1 MQTRYALFIL
11 AALCAIAAAGCCF
24 QSLPKTLTAPSPTPV
39 ATLVPPAP
47 ITPSIKKRVFD
58 ADVIV
63 RARPPSVSGK
73 VETIPSADECVAPTY
88 RPALVFQFPVIEYL
102 KGNGDDTL
110 SVEFPFAG
118 SSGAHTYLTQEEAQ
132 SALTKQLANRN
143 ATWDNR
149 DAALFLKVDASRS
162 DVNADGAVDT
172 PPTYRFVRNT
182 HNDYTIDKV
191 NKPWLPVADD
201 SGQSDSEPVYILDSE
216 TTEDGSERLP
226 TMSLAELRVSIESVS
241 AILKAG
247 KGIEGYEDCV
257 ERWLISESP
266 NDDEPYRP
274 RVRST
279 SPISENG
286 YDVVDDE
293 NGVQEFFYFSVYAT
307 QRPLPGDA
315 YRLVPHRYWAQ
326 WEPCNRN
333 LPLDD
338 WPRWEVAATA
348 PNGASVAIEQI
359 EWSPNTNKV
368 ALKLSN
374 RSAKLAGHHIDFI
387 ELDAGV
393 SLSLDFDDAETTST
407 GYGQTLS
414 WEVCRQ
420 PWHPGAL
427 LMLRIAKS
435 ATAASATIKPVCVDD
450 GKPAATATPTPKTT
464 PTHTPTAT
472 ATSPADIAATSTP
485 TAPATHTP
493 TIAPTAT
500 LESSSGGV
508 TGQ

>member
-1 MQTRYALFIL
+1 MIYGRTPLLQARYALFIL
-11 AALCAIAAAGCCF
+11 AALCAIVAAGCCF
-24 QSLPKTLTAPSPTPV
+24 QALPKTLTAPSPTPA

-47 ITPSIKKRVFD
+47 ITPSIEKRVFD

-63 RARPPSVSGK
+63 RARLPSVSGR
-73 VETIPSADECVAPTY
+73 VEIVPSADVCVAPTY

-102 KGNGDDTL
+102 KGNGDDAL

-149 DAALFLKVDASRS
+149 DAALFLRLGTNQSA
-162 DVNADGAVDT
+162 VNADGAVDT

-191 NKPWLPVADD
+191 NKPWLPVADA
-201 SGQSDSEPVYILDSE
+201 SGQSDSEPVYILDSKPE
-216 TTEDGSERLP
+216 GGNEQLP
-226 TMSLAELRVSIESVS
+226 TMSLAELRASIESVA

-247 KGIEGYEDCV
+247 DGIEGYEECV

-279 SPISENG
+279 STISENG
-286 YDVVDDE
+286 YDIVSDE

-307 QRPLPGDA
+307 QRPLPGGA

-338 WPRWEVAATA
+338 WPRWEVAATS
-348 PNGASVAIEQI
+348 PNGESVVIERI
-359 EWSPNTNKV
+359 EWAQNRV
-368 ALKLSN
+368 AMNISNPPVNLS
-374 RSAKLAGHHIDFI
+374 GHHIDFI
-387 ELDAGV
+387 ELDASI
-393 SLSLDFDDAETTST
+393 SLRLDFDDAETTST

-420 PWHPGAL
+420 PWHPGDL
-427 LMLRIAKS
+427 LMLRIAES
-435 ATAASATIKPVCVDD
+435 DSTDSVTVNPICVDENAREAV
-450 GKPAATATPTPKTT
+450 PMPTITPTPT
-464 PTHTPTAT
+464 PAR
-472 ATSPADIAATSTP
+472 
-485 TAPATHTP
+485 
-493 TIAPTAT
+493 
-500 LESSSGGV
+500 
-508 TGQ
+508 

>member
-1 MQTRYALFIL
+1 MIYGRMPLLQARYALFTL
-11 AALCAIAAAGCCF
+11 LALCAIVAAGCCF
-24 QSLPKTLTAPSPTPV
+24 QALPKTLTAPSPTPA

-47 ITPSIKKRVFD
+47 ITPSIEKRVFD

-73 VETIPSADECVAPTY
+73 VETVPSADECVAPTY

-102 KGNGDDTL
+102 KGNGGDTL
-110 SVEFPFAG
+110 SVEFLFAG
-118 SSGAHTYLTQEEAQ
+118 SSGAHTYLTHEEAQ

-149 DAALFLKVDASRS
+149 DSALFLKLDANQS

-182 HNDYTIDKV
+182 HNDYTIDKI

-226 TMSLAELRVSIESVS
+226 TMSLAELRASIESVA

-247 KGIEGYEDCV
+247 EGTEGYEECV
-257 ERWLISESP
+257 ERWLIYKSP
-266 NDDEPYRP
+266 DDEPHRP

-286 YDVVDDE
+286 YDIVDDE

-307 QRPLPGDA
+307 QRPLQGGA
-315 YRLVPHRYWAQ
+315 YRLVPHHYWAQ

-333 LPLDD
+333 LPLYD

-348 PNGASVAIEQI
+348 PNGASVAIERI

-374 RSAKLAGHHIDFI
+374 QSAKLAGHHIDFI
-387 ELDAGV
+387 ELDASV
-393 SLSLDFDDAETTST
+393 SLRLDIDDAETTST

-420 PWHPGAL
+420 PWHSGDL
-427 LMLRIAKS
+427 LMLRISES
-435 ATAASATIKPVCVDD
+435 ATTDSATVKPICVDANA
-450 GKPAATATPTPKTT
+450 GEAAPAPTITPTPT
-464 PTHTPTAT
+464 PT
-472 ATSPADIAATSTP
+472 PAR
-485 TAPATHTP
+485 
-493 TIAPTAT
+493 
-500 LESSSGGV
+500 
-508 TGQ
+508 

>member
-1 MQTRYALFIL
+1 MQARYALFIL
-11 AALCAIAAAGCCF
+11 PALCAIAAVGCCF
-24 QSLPKTLTAPSPTPV
+24 QFLPKTLAAPSPTPA

-47 ITPSIKKRVFD
+47 ITPSIEKRVFD

-63 RARPPSVSGK
+63 RARPPSVSGR
-73 VETIPSADECVAPTY
+73 VEIVPSADVCVAPTY
-88 RPALVFQFPVIEYL
+88 RPALVFQFPVTEYL
-102 KGNGDDTL
+102 KGNGDDAL

-118 SSGAHTYLTQEEAQ
+118 SSGAHTYLTREEAQ

-162 DVNADGAVDT
+162 DVNVDGAVDT

-191 NKPWLPVADD
+191 NKPWLPVAGA
-201 SGQSDSEPVYILDSE
+201 SGQADGEPVYILDSE
-216 TTEDGSERLP
+216 PVEGNERLP
-226 TMSLAELRVSIESVS
+226 TMSLAELRASIESVS

-247 KGIEGYEDCV
+247 EGTEGYEECV

-274 RVRST
+274 RVPST
-279 SPISENG
+279 SPIAENG
-286 YDVVDDE
+286 YDIVNDE
-293 NGVQEFFYFSVYAT
+293 GGVQEFFYFSVYAT
-307 QRPLPGDA
+307 QRPLPSGA
-315 YRLVPHRYWAQ
+315 YRLVPHHYWAQ

-338 WPRWEVAATA
+338 WPRWEVVATA
-348 PNGASVAIEQI
+348 PNGATVAIEQI

-387 ELDAGV
+387 ELDASV
-393 SLSLDFDDAETTST
+393 SLRLDIDDAETTST

-420 PWHPGAL
+420 PWHPGDL

-435 ATAASATIKPVCVDD
+435 ATTASATVKPICVDENA
-450 GKPAATATPTPKTT
+450 GEAAPAPTIT
-464 PTHTPTAT
+464 
-472 ATSPADIAATSTP
+472 
-485 TAPATHTP
+485 TAPAPTP
-493 TIAPTAT
+493 AR
-500 LESSSGGV
+500 
-508 TGQ
+508 

>member
-1 MQTRYALFIL
+1 MQARYALFTL
-11 AALCAIAAAGCCF
+11 LALCAIVAASCCF
-24 QSLPKTLTAPSPTPV
+24 QSLPNTLTAPSPTPA

-47 ITPSIKKRVFD
+47 ITPSIEKRVFD

-73 VETIPSADECVAPTY
+73 VETVPSADECVAPTY
-88 RPALVFQFPVIEYL
+88 RPALVFQFPVTEYL

-191 NKPWLPVADD
+191 NKPWLPVADT

-216 TTEDGSERLP
+216 PVEGNEQLP
-226 TMSLAELRVSIESVS
+226 TMSLAELRASIESVAS
-241 AILKAG
+241 ILKAG
-247 KGIEGYEDCV
+247 EGIEGYEECV

-286 YDVVDDE
+286 YDIVDDE

-307 QRPLPGDA
+307 QRPLPRGA

-348 PNGASVAIEQI
+348 HNGVSVAIEQI

-374 RSAKLAGHHIDFI
+374 QSTKLAGHHIDFI
-387 ELDAGV
+387 ELDARV
-393 SLSLDFDDAETTST
+393 SLRLDIDDAETTST

-420 PWHPGAL
+420 PWHPGDL

-435 ATAASATIKPVCVDD
+435 ATTDSATVKPICVDD
-450 GKPAATATPTPKTT
+450 KDAGEAAAATITPTPT
-464 PTHTPTAT
+464 PT
-472 ATSPADIAATSTP
+472 PAR
-485 TAPATHTP
+485 
-493 TIAPTAT
+493 
-500 LESSSGGV
+500 
-508 TGQ
+508 

>member
-11 AALCAIAAAGCCF
+11 PALCAIAAASCCF
-24 QSLPKTLTAPSPTPV
+24 QSLPKTLTAPSPTPA

-47 ITPSIKKRVFD
+47 ITPSIEKRVFD

-63 RARPPSVSGK
+63 RARPPAVSGK
-73 VETIPSADECVAPTY
+73 VETVPSADECVTPTY

-102 KGNGDDTL
+102 KGNGDDAL

-132 SALTKQLANRN
+132 SALTKQLAKRN

-149 DAALFLKVDASRS
+149 DAALFLKLVADQR
-162 DVNADGAVDT
+162 DVNAGGAVDT

-191 NKPWLPVADD
+191 NKPWLPIAESEWD
-201 SGQSDSEPVYILDSE
+201 GEPVYILDSE
-216 TTEDGSERLP
+216 PEEGNDRLP
-226 TMSLAELRVSIESVS
+226 TMSLAELRASIESVA

-247 KGIEGYEDCV
+247 EGIEGYEECV

-266 NDDEPYRP
+266 NDNAPYRP
-274 RVRST
+274 RIPSIL
-279 SPISENG
+279 PISENG
-286 YDVVDDE
+286 YGIVNDE

-307 QRPLPGDA
+307 QRPLPGGA
-315 YRLVPHRYWAQ
+315 YRLVPHHYWAQ

-348 PNGASVAIEQI
+348 PNGESVVIERI
-359 EWSPNTNKV
+359 EWSTNTNKV

-387 ELDAGV
+387 ELDASV
-393 SLSLDFDDAETTST
+393 SLRLDIDDAETTST

-420 PWHPGAL
+420 PWHPGDQ
-427 LMLRIAKS
+427 LMLRIAKT
-435 ATAASATIKPVCVDD
+435 ATTASATVKPICVDD
-450 GKPAATATPTPKTT
+450 KDAGEAAPAPTITPTPT
-464 PTHTPTAT
+464 PTPTR
-472 ATSPADIAATSTP
+472 
-485 TAPATHTP
+485 
-493 TIAPTAT
+493 
-500 LESSSGGV
+500 
-508 TGQ
+508 

>member
-1 MQTRYALFIL
+1 MIYKRMPFLQTRYALFIL
-11 AALCAIAAAGCCF
+11 PSLCAIAAVGCCF
-24 QSLPKTLTAPSPTPV
+24 QGLPKTLTAPSPTPA

-73 VETIPSADECVAPTY
+73 VETVPSADECVAPTY
-88 RPALVFQFPVIEYL
+88 RPAIVFQFPVTEYL
-102 KGNGDDTL
+102 KGNGEDAL

-143 ATWDNR
+143 STWDNR

-191 NKPWLPVADD
+191 NKPWLPVAESEWD
-201 SGQSDSEPVYILDSE
+201 GEPVYILDSE
-216 TTEDGSERLP
+216 TEERNDRLP
-226 TMSLAELRVSIESVS
+226 TMSLAELRASIESVA

-247 KGIEGYEDCV
+247 EGIEGYEECV

-266 NDDEPYRP
+266 NDNEPHRP

-286 YDVVDDE
+286 YDIVNDG

-307 QRPLPGDA
+307 QRPLPSGA

-338 WPRWEVAATA
+338 WPRWDVAATA

-387 ELDAGV
+387 ELDASV
-393 SLSLDFDDAETTST
+393 SLRLDFDDAETTST
-407 GYGQTLS
+407 GYGQTIR

-420 PWHPGAL
+420 PWHPGDL

-435 ATAASATIKPVCVDD
+435 ATAASATVKPICVDD
-450 GKPAATATPTPKTT
+450 KDAGETAPMPTITPTP
-464 PTHTPTAT
+464 AR
-472 ATSPADIAATSTP
+472 
-485 TAPATHTP
+485 
-493 TIAPTAT
+493 
-500 LESSSGGV
+500 
-508 TGQ
+508 

>member
-11 AALCAIAAAGCCF
+11 VALCAIVAAACCF
-24 QSLPKTLTAPSPTPV
+24 QGLPKTLTTPSPTPA

-47 ITPSIKKRVFD
+47 ITPSIEKRVFD

-73 VETIPSADECVAPTY
+73 VEAVPSADECVAPTY

-102 KGNGDDTL
+102 KGNGDDAL

-118 SSGAHTYLTQEEAQ
+118 SSGAHTYLTHEEAQ

-162 DVNADGAVDT
+162 NVNADGAVDT

-191 NKPWLPVADD
+191 NKPWLPVADA

-216 TTEDGSERLP
+216 TVEGNEQLP
-226 TMSLAELRVSIESVS
+226 TMSLAELRASIESVA

-247 KGIEGYEDCV
+247 DGIEGYEECV
-257 ERWLISESP
+257 ERWLTSESP

-279 SPISENG
+279 STISENE
-286 YDVVDDE
+286 YDIVSDE

-307 QRPLPGDA
+307 QRPLLRGA

-348 PNGASVAIEQI
+348 PNGATVAIEQI
-359 EWSPNTNKV
+359 EWSTNTNKV

-374 RSAKLAGHHIDFI
+374 QSAKLAGHHIDLI
-387 ELDAGV
+387 ELDASV
-393 SLSLDFDDAETTST
+393 SLRLDFDDAETTST

-420 PWHPGAL
+420 PWHPGDL

-435 ATAASATIKPVCVDD
+435 AAASATIKPVCADD
-450 GKPAATATPTPKTT
+450 GKPAATATPT
-464 PTHTPTAT
+464 AT
-472 ATSPADIAATSTP
+472 ATSPADTAATPTP
-485 TAPATHTP
+485 TPAR
-493 TIAPTAT
+493 
-500 LESSSGGV
+500 
-508 TGQ
+508 

>member
-1 MQTRYALFIL
+1 MIYRRPPLLQTRYALFIL
-11 AALCAIAAAGCCF
+11 PALCAIAAVGCCF
-24 QSLPKTLTAPSPTPV
+24 QSLPKTLTAPSPTPA

-47 ITPSIKKRVFD
+47 ITPSIEKRVFD

-73 VETIPSADECVAPTY
+73 VETVPSADECVAPTY
-88 RPALVFQFPVIEYL
+88 RPALVFQFPVTEYL

-132 SALTKQLANRN
+132 SVLTKQLANRN

-149 DAALFLKVDASRS
+149 DSALFLKLGASQNN
-162 DVNADGAVDT
+162 VNADGAVDT

-191 NKPWLPVADD
+191 NKPWLPVADA
-201 SGQSDSEPVYILDSE
+201 SGQADGEPVYILDSE
-216 TTEDGSERLP
+216 TAEDGNDRLP
-226 TMSLAELRVSIESVS
+226 MMSLAELRASIESVS

-247 KGIEGYEDCV
+247 KGIEGYEECV

-286 YDVVDDE
+286 YDIVDDE
-293 NGVQEFFYFSVYAT
+293 NSVQEFFYFSVYAT
-307 QRPLPGDA
+307 HRPLPSGA
-315 YRLVPHRYWAQ
+315 YRLVPHHYWAQ

-359 EWSPNTNKV
+359 EWSTNTNKV

-374 RSAKLAGHHIDFI
+374 QSAKLAGHHIDFI
-387 ELDAGV
+387 ELDASV
-393 SLSLDFDDAETTST
+393 SLRLDIDDAETTST

-420 PWHPGAL
+420 PWHPDDL
-427 LMLRIAKS
+427 LMLRIAES
-435 ATAASATIKPVCVDD
+435 ATTDSTTVKPICVDKNA
-450 GKPAATATPTPKTT
+450 GEAAAVPTTTPTP
-464 PTHTPTAT
+464 AR
-472 ATSPADIAATSTP
+472 
-485 TAPATHTP
+485 
-493 TIAPTAT
+493 
-500 LESSSGGV
+500 
-508 TGQ
+508 

>member
-1 MQTRYALFIL
+1 MIYGRTPLLQTRYALFIL

-24 QSLPKTLTAPSPTPV
+24 QSLPKTLAAPSPTPA

-47 ITPSIKKRVFD
+47 ITPSIEKRVFD

-63 RARPPSVSGK
+63 RARPPAVSGK

-102 KGNGDDTL
+102 KGNGGDAL

-143 ATWDNR
+143 STWDNR
-149 DAALFLKVDASRS
+149 DAALFLKLGASQNN
-162 DVNADGAVDT
+162 VNADGSVDT

-182 HNDYTIDKV
+182 HSDYTIDKV
-191 NKPWLPVADD
+191 NKPWLPVANA

-216 TTEDGSERLP
+216 TIEEGSERLP
-226 TMSLAELRVSIESVS
+226 TMSLAELRASIESVA

-247 KGIEGYEDCV
+247 AGIEGYEECV
-257 ERWLISESP
+257 QRWLISESP

-279 SPISENG
+279 SPISENE
-286 YDVVDDE
+286 YDIVDDE
-293 NGVQEFFYFSVYAT
+293 NGVQEFFYFSVYAI
-307 QRPLPGDA
+307 QRPLPGGA
-315 YRLVPHRYWAQ
+315 YRLVPHHYWAQ

-333 LPLDD
+333 LPLDG

-348 PNGASVAIEQI
+348 PNGASVVIERI
-359 EWSPNTNKV
+359 EWAQNRV
-368 ALKLSN
+368 AIKISN
-374 RSAKLAGHHIDFI
+374 PSAKLAGHHIDFI

-393 SLSLDFDDAETTST
+393 SLRLDIDDAETTST

-420 PWHPGAL
+420 PWHPGDM
-427 LMLRIAKS
+427 LMLRIAESDATDS
-435 ATAASATIKPVCVDD
+435 ATVKPVCVDD
-450 GKPAATATPTPKTT
+450 KDAGEAAPVPTITPTPTSTATHTPLPTETATPEPTATPTDTAGSGATT
-464 PTHTPTAT
+464 QQRR
-472 ATSPADIAATSTP
+472 S
-485 TAPATHTP
+485 
-493 TIAPTAT
+493 
-500 LESSSGGV
+500 
-508 TGQ
+508 